1 MQNPPTSKRFTFLDK
16 VPETDLFLL
25 AFLQD
30 LCPHPAFLE
39 VVPRRD
45 PVSRLFQETQPET
58 FTPWVDLNAEPWH

>member
-39 VVPRRD
+39 VV
-45 PVSRLFQETQPET
+45 LL
-58 FTPWVDLNAEPWH
+58 VDLGGET